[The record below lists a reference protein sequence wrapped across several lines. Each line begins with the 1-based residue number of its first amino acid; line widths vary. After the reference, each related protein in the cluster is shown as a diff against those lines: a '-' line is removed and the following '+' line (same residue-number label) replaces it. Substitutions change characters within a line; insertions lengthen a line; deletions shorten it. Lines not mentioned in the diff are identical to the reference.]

1 MHWRLLR
8 CGSSLRVIA
17 DPLQRDPG
25 EPREAEDPATGGRE
39 IDHPTARIWAPIG
52 DRNDN
57 TAPISVIGNAHLAP
71 EGQRLVRGGQCTIV
85 QMATARRVCAQLA
98 CRIERCNAA
107 FGTRARLTLAA
118 SSRQPP
124 PANAMNSRRLTS
136 SMGGSPRCVVNAADW
151 PVLSLRHLPTCR
163 RAASKVFG
171 ADLKCSESRW
181 GAADPLLCCHLR

>member
-1 MHWRLLR
+1 VHWRLLR

-136 SMGGSPRCVVNAADW
+136 SMGAFSPMRYQRRRLACAQSSAPSNLPQGSQQGP
-151 PVLSLRHLPTCR
+151 
-163 RAASKVFG
+163 
-171 ADLKCSESRW
+171 W
-181 GAADPLLCCHLR
+181 GRPEMF